1 MTLPKI
7 ATGRLVT
14 VNIGTTV
21 SSLVRISLADALCR
35 EAGARSDCCTNM
47 DKWLKRVNPPS
58 RETPSAS
65 TSRPTI
71 EDAPAGDS
79 NPGCSYESLDQG
91 ASSSTF
97 VASQATSMV
106 TDSES
111 DAELRPPD
119 MRKHTD
125 RETTSSKRRKYDEN
139 YIALGF
145 TCTVLVHLLGQCVI
159 CAKVLS
165 QLDETFTFAQTF
177 GNQPFSLEK

>member
-1 MTLPKI
+1 M
-7 ATGRLVT
+7 AVSQ
-14 VNIGTTV
+14 NIGTTV

-35 EAGARSDCCTNM
+35 EARARSNCCT
-47 DKWLKRVNPPS
+47 DIYKWLKRV
-58 RETPSAS
+58 RTETPSAS

-91 ASSSTF
+91 ASSNTF
-97 VASQATSMV
+97 VASQATSMA
-106 TDSES
+106 TDSDGES
-111 DAELRPPD
+111 DAELRPHD

-145 TCTVLVHLLGQCVI
+145 TCIVLVHLLGQCVI
-159 CAKVLS
+159 CAKVYL
-165 QLDETFTFAQTF
+165 TTR
-177 GNQPFSLEK
+177 

>member
-1 MTLPKI
+1 ME
-7 ATGRLVT
+7 VSQ
-14 VNIGTTV
+14 NIGTTV

-35 EAGARSDCCTNM
+35 EARARSNCCT
-47 DKWLKRVNPPS
+47 DIYKRLKRV
-58 RETPSAS
+58 RTETPSAS

-106 TDSES
+106 TDSDSES

-119 MRKHTD
+119 MRKH
-125 RETTSSKRRKYDEN
+125 TSSKRRKYDEN

-159 CAKVLS
+159 CAKVYL
-165 QLDETFTFAQTF
+165 TTR
-177 GNQPFSLEK
+177 